1 MSGAPETV
9 SSAGRAASMAQ
20 HLEVLTLLQVSAS
33 ALTGV
38 VVTIS
43 VLLGFG
49 AVSIAWRAGD
59 EPTRIASALTASLFF
74 ATALGLALWAGARYA
89 AARGLRRH
97 AGWARL
103 TALAVAVLDLFLVPF
118 GTVLSLYALWVLMH
132 PDVRPRFRPH

>member
-1 MSGAPETV
+1 MSADGAAQRP
-9 SSAGRAASMAQ
+9 ADRAAAMTQ
-20 HLEVLTLLQVSAS
+20 HLDVLSLLFVAAS
-33 ALTGV
+33 ALTAV
-38 VVTIS
+38 VVVIS

-49 AVSIAWRAGD
+49 AVSIAWSAPD
-59 EPTRIASALTASLFF
+59 EPTRIASAVTASLFF
-74 ATALGLALWAGARYA
+74 ATAVCLALWAGARHL

-103 TALAVAVLDLFLVPF
+103 TAIAVSVLDVFLVPF